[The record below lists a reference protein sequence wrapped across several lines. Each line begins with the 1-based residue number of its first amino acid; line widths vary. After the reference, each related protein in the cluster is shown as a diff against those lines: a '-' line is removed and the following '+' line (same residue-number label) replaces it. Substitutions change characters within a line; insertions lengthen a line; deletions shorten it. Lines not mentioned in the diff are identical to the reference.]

1 MLEKIKGIKLKGAN
15 FVNQTELNLF
25 KSSNDKVAKLALVY
39 GRNGSGKSTIS
50 NAFKKVKGEDILNIE
65 TASLYDDSHEISIG
79 ESGDKAI
86 FVFNEDFVNDKVKI
100 QEEGLGSI
108 IMLGEKADLTVK
120 IEQAIEKL
128 SEAKDIQDKIKLR
141 VDEYKDVTNLKS
153 PDYYKDKMCLA
164 LKNDN
169 GWAGRERRIKDL
181 RRNANVTKDKYLE
194 FINITP
200 SKSKSELLISFEE
213 QMQGLEKAKQGSGK
227 IIEEIIKISDVYK
240 NFNYSAVSKLLEES
254 IEQPNL
260 SEREK
265 YLLNLVEIGEKDFL
279 QKQLD
284 YFSNNEAQYCPFC
297 LQDISDDYKVDL
309 VDKIQSI
316 LSDFVN
322 GHCKKLSGFLLEE
335 INFDFTPF
343 IELSSC
349 IESSELLNKINNS
362 IQENNSVIQK
372 KINSPYTSIYEDIID
387 ITYLLIDLEKSL
399 KNLDKERD
407 EYNKNIVNT
416 KPIID
421 RLVSI
426 NNEIA
431 YYDIIDDYN
440 RYLVQHSEYEGLS
453 IEEQKANK
461 LVHENLILC
470 KKLEAERK
478 NIDIAVDLINK
489 GLKYIF
495 FSKGRLEIIVE
506 GDKYKLLSNGQP
518 VLPSN
523 ISVGERN
530 IIGLCYFF
538 ASMLQGKD
546 DKNAFKDECLII
558 VDDPIS
564 SYDFENKIGILSFLK
579 LKLSQFLNGNLNSKA
594 IILTHDLLSFFD
606 IEKILEEL
614 QKEFNDTYGKNKTV
628 FNLFEL
634 KKCNLMEF
642 QYKKRHEYTEMMKM
656 IYNYSMKGC
665 SDNSILIGNIMRQV
679 LEAFSTFEYKKGI
692 AEVSTDSNI
701 INKLDVEYQDYF
713 RNLMYRLILNG
724 GSHKEEEIRSGI
736 LDFFTV
742 ISDDEKVRTAKDILC
757 FMYLL
762 NDMHVIAHLGNIRE
776 ELNKWCDEIKNEYF
790 LQNSGTGTGIG
801 KIFQKHT

>member
-1 MLEKIKGIKLKGAN
+1 MLEQIKGIKLKGAN

-25 KSSNDKVAKLALVY
+25 NSPNDKVAKVALVY

-65 TASLYDDSHEISIG
+65 TASLYDNDSHEISIG
-79 ESGDKAI
+79 ESGDKVI

-120 IEQAIEKL
+120 IEQATEQL
-128 SEAKDIQDKIKLR
+128 SEAKDIQDKIKQI

-153 PDYYKDKMCLA
+153 PDYYKEKMCLA
-164 LKNDN
+164 LKNDD
-169 GWAGRERRIKDL
+169 GWAGRERRIKGS
-181 RRNANVTKDKYLE
+181 RRNANVSRDKYLE
-194 FINITP
+194 FVNITA
-200 SKSKSELLISFEE
+200 SKSRSELLIDFEE
-213 QMQGLEKAKQGSGK
+213 QMQELEKAKQGSGK
-227 IIEEIIKISDVYK
+227 IIEEIIKIPDAYI
-240 NFNYSAVSKLLEES
+240 NFNYSAISKLLEET
-254 IEQPNL
+254 IEKPLL

-265 YLLNLVEIGEKDFL
+265 YLLKLVETGEKDFL

-284 YFSNNEAQYCPFC
+284 YFGNDEVQYCPFC
-297 LQDISDDYKVDL
+297 LQDISNDYKVDL
-309 VDKIQSI
+309 VAKIQSI
-316 LSDFVN
+316 LSDFVKE
-322 GHCKKLSGFLLEE
+322 HCRKLSGFLLEE
-335 INFDFTPF
+335 INFDFTSF
-343 IELSSC
+343 IQLSSYT
-349 IESSELLNKINNS
+349 ESCELLNKINKT
-362 IQENNSVIQK
+362 IQENNRVINQ
-372 KINSPYTSIYEDIID
+372 KINSPYTCTYEKITD
-387 ITYLLIDLEKSL
+387 ITSLLIELEKSL
-399 KNLDKERD
+399 KNLEEERD

-416 KPIID
+416 EPIID

-431 YYDIIDDYN
+431 YCDIMDDYN
-440 RYLVQHSEYEGLS
+440 RYFAQYSEYKKLS
-453 IEEQKANK
+453 SEEQNANK
-461 LVHENLILC
+461 LVDEKLSLC

-506 GDKYKLLSNGQP
+506 NDKYKLLSNGKP

-538 ASMLQGKD
+538 ASMLQWKD
-546 DKNAFKDECLII
+546 DKNAFKDECLMI
-558 VDDPIS
+558 VDDPVS

-579 LKLSQFLNGNLNSKA
+579 LKFSQFLNGNLNSKA
-594 IILTHDLLSFFD
+594 IILTHDLLTFFD

-614 QKEFNDTYGKNKTV
+614 QKEFNDTYGKNRTV

-656 IYNYSMKGC
+656 IYDYSIEGC

-679 LEAFSTFEYKKGI
+679 LESFSTFEYKKGI

-701 INKLDVEYQDYF
+701 IKKLDIKYQDYF

-724 GSHKEEEIRSGI
+724 GSHKEEEIRSGR
-736 LDFFTV
+736 LDFFSV

-762 NDMHVIAHLGNIRE
+762 NDMHVIAHLGDIRE
-776 ELNKWCDEIKNEYF
+776 ELDKWCDEIKNR
-790 LQNSGTGTGIG
+790 
-801 KIFQKHT
+801 

>member
-1 MLEKIKGIKLKGAN
+1 MLEQIKGIKLKGAN

-65 TASLYDDSHEISIG
+65 TASLYADSHEISIG

-120 IEQAIEKL
+120 IEQATEKL
-128 SEAKDIQDKIKLR
+128 SEAKDIQDKIKQR

-153 PDYYKDKMCLA
+153 PYYYKDKMCLA

-169 GWAGRERRIKDL
+169 GWAGRERRIKDS
-181 RRNANVTKDKYLE
+181 RRNANVAKDKYLE

-200 SKSKSELLISFEE
+200 SKSKSELLMSFEE
-213 QMQGLEKAKQGSGK
+213 QMQDLEKAKQGSGK
-227 IIEEIIKISDVYK
+227 IIEEIIEISDVYK

-265 YLLNLVEIGEKDFL
+265 YLLNLIEIGEKDFL

-316 LSDFVN
+316 LSDFVKE
-322 GHCKKLSGFLLEE
+322 HCKKLSGFLLEE

-362 IQENNSVIQK
+362 IQENNGVIQK

-387 ITYLLIDLEKSL
+387 ITSLLIDLEKSL
-399 KNLDKERD
+399 KNLEKERD

-440 RYLVQHSEYEGLS
+440 RYLVQQSECEELS

-558 VDDPIS
+558 VDDPVS

-614 QKEFNDTYGKNKTV
+614 QKEFIDTYGKNKTV

-656 IYNYSMKGC
+656 IYNYSIKGC

-701 INKLDVEYQDYF
+701 IKKLDFEYQDYF

-724 GSHKEEEIRSGI
+724 GSHKEEEIRSGR
-736 LDFFTV
+736 LDFFAV
-742 ISDDEKVRTAKDILC
+742 ISDDEKVRTAKYILC

-790 LQNSGTGTGIG
+790 L
-801 KIFQKHT
+801 

>member
-1 MLEKIKGIKLKGAN
+1 MLEQIKGIKLKGAN
-15 FVNQTELNLF
+15 FVNQTELKLF
-25 KSSNDKVAKLALVY
+25 NSTNDKVAKVALVY

-65 TASLYDDSHEISIG
+65 TASLYDNDSHEISIG

-120 IEQAIEKL
+120 IEQATEQL
-128 SEAKDIQDKIKLR
+128 SEAKDIQVEIKQKIE
-141 VDEYKDVTNLKS
+141 EYRDVTNLKS
-153 PDYYKDKMCLA
+153 PYYYKEKMCMT
-164 LKNDN
+164 LKNDD
-169 GWAGRERRIKDL
+169 GWAGRERRIKES
-181 RRNANVTKDKYLE
+181 RRNANVPKDKYLE
-194 FINITP
+194 FVNITA
-200 SKSKSELLISFEE
+200 SKSRLELLIDFEE
-213 QMQGLEKAKQGSGK
+213 QMRELEKAKQGSGK
-227 IIEEIIKISDVYK
+227 IIEEIIKIPDEYI
-240 NFNYSAVSKLLEES
+240 NFNYSAISKLLEETM
-254 IEQPNL
+254 EKPLL

-265 YLLNLVEIGEKDFL
+265 YLLKLVETGEKDFL

-284 YFSNNEAQYCPFC
+284 YFDNDEVQYCPFC

-309 VDKIQSI
+309 VAKIQSI
-316 LSDFVN
+316 LSDFVKE
-322 GHCKKLSGFLLEE
+322 HCRKLSEFLLEE
-335 INFDFTPF
+335 INFDFTSF
-343 IELSSC
+343 IQLSSHP
-349 IESSELLNKINNS
+349 ESCELLNKLNKT
-362 IQENNSVIQK
+362 IQENNRVINQ
-372 KINSPYTSIYEDIID
+372 KINSPYTSTYEKITD
-387 ITYLLIDLEKSL
+387 ITSLLIELEKSL
-399 KNLDKERD
+399 KNLEEERD
-407 EYNKNIVNT
+407 EYNKNVVNT

-431 YYDIIDDYN
+431 YYDIGDDYK
-440 RYLVQHSEYEGLS
+440 RYLAQYSEYEKLS
-453 IEEQKANK
+453 TEEQNANK
-461 LVHENLILC
+461 LVDEKLSLC

-495 FSKGRLEIIVE
+495 FSKERLEIIVE
-506 GDKYKLLSNGQP
+506 NDKYKLLSNGKP

-546 DKNAFKDECLII
+546 DKNAFKDEYLII
-558 VDDPIS
+558 VDDPVS

-594 IILTHDLLSFFD
+594 IILTHDLLTFFD

-614 QKEFNDTYGKNKTV
+614 QKEFNDSYGKNKTV

-634 KKCNLMEF
+634 KKCNLIEF

-656 IYNYSMKGC
+656 IYDYSMEGC

-692 AEVSTDSNI
+692 SEVSTDKSI
-701 INKLDVEYQDYF
+701 INKLDDEYQSYF
-713 RNLMYRLILNG
+713 SNLMYRLILNG
-724 GSHKEEEIRSGI
+724 GSHKEEETRSGR

-742 ISDDEKVRTAKDILC
+742 ISDEEKVRTAKDILC
-757 FMYLL
+757 FIYLL
-762 NDMHVIAHLGNIRE
+762 NNLHVIAHLGDVSE
-776 ELNKWCDEIKNEYF
+776 ELNKWCSEIKN
-790 LQNSGTGTGIG
+790 N
-801 KIFQKHT
+801 

>member
-1 MLEKIKGIKLKGAN
+1 MLEQIKGIKLKGAN

-25 KSSNDKVAKLALVY
+25 NSSNDKVAKVALVY

-50 NAFKKVKGEDILNIE
+50 NAFKKVKGEDVLNIE
-65 TASLYDDSHEISIG
+65 TASLYDDSHEISIV

-120 IEQAIEKL
+120 IEQATEKL
-128 SEAKDIQDKIKLR
+128 SEAKDIQDKIKQI
-141 VDEYKDVTNLKS
+141 VDEYKDDTNLKS
-153 PDYYKDKMCLA
+153 PDYYKEKMCLA

-169 GWAGRERRIKDL
+169 GWAGRERRIKES

-200 SKSKSELLISFEE
+200 SKSKSELLINFEE
-213 QMQGLEKAKQGSGK
+213 QMRDLEKAKQGSGK

-240 NFNYSAVSKLLEES
+240 NFNYSAISKLLEES

-265 YLLNLVEIGEKDFL
+265 YLLNLVEIGEKDVL

-309 VDKIQSI
+309 VAKIQSI
-316 LSDFVN
+316 LSDFVKE
-322 GHCKKLSGFLLEE
+322 HCKKLSGFLLEE
-335 INFDFTPF
+335 INFNFTPF

-372 KINSPYTSIYEDIID
+372 KINSPYTCIYEDIID
-387 ITYLLIDLEKSL
+387 ITSLLIDLEKSL

-431 YYDIIDDYN
+431 YYDIVDDYN
-440 RYLVQHSEYEGLS
+440 RYLVQYSEYEKLS
-453 IEEQKANK
+453 IEEQNANK
-461 LVHENLILC
+461 LVDENLILC

-506 GDKYKLLSNGQP
+506 NDKYKLLSNGQP

-546 DKNAFKDECLII
+546 DKNAFNDEYLII
-558 VDDPIS
+558 IDDPVS

-594 IILTHDLLSFFD
+594 IVLTHDLLTFYD
-606 IEKILEEL
+606 IEKIIEEL

-634 KKCNLMEF
+634 KKCDLADF

-656 IYNYSMKGC
+656 IYDYSMGRC

-692 AEVSTDSNI
+692 VEVSTDRNI
-701 INKLDVEYQDYF
+701 INKLYIGYQNYF
-713 RNLMYRLILNG
+713 RNLMYRLILHG
-724 GSHKEEEIRSGI
+724 GSHKEEEIRSGR

-762 NDMHVIAHLGNIRE
+762 NDMHVIAHLGDIRE
-776 ELNKWCDEIKNEYF
+776 ELDKWCDEIKNE
-790 LQNSGTGTGIG
+790 
-801 KIFQKHT
+801 

>member
-1 MLEKIKGIKLKGAN
+1 MLEQIKGIKLKGAN
-15 FVNQTELNLF
+15 FVNQTELKLF
-25 KSSNDKVAKLALVY
+25 NSPNDKVAKVALVY

-65 TASLYDDSHEISIG
+65 TASLYDNDSHEISIG

-120 IEQAIEKL
+120 IEQATEQL
-128 SEAKDIQDKIKLR
+128 SEAKDIQVEIKQKIE
-141 VDEYKDVTNLKS
+141 EYRDVTNLKS
-153 PDYYKDKMCLA
+153 PYYYKEKMCMT
-164 LKNDN
+164 LKNDY
-169 GWAGRERRIKDL
+169 GWAGRERRIKES
-181 RRNANVTKDKYLE
+181 RRNANVPKDKYLE
-194 FINITP
+194 FVNITA
-200 SKSKSELLISFEE
+200 SKSRSELLIDFEE
-213 QMQGLEKAKQGSGK
+213 QMRELEKAKQGSGK
-227 IIEEIIKISDVYK
+227 IIEEIIKIPDAYI
-240 NFNYSAVSKLLEES
+240 NFNYSAISKLLEETM
-254 IEQPNL
+254 EKPLL

-265 YLLNLVEIGEKDFL
+265 YLLKLVETGEKDFL

-284 YFSNNEAQYCPFC
+284 YFGNDEVQYCPFC

-309 VDKIQSI
+309 VAKIQSI
-316 LSDFVN
+316 LSDFVRE
-322 GHCKKLSGFLLEE
+322 HCRKLSGFLLEE

-343 IELSSC
+343 IQLSYYTESC
-349 IESSELLNKINNS
+349 ELLNKLNKT
-362 IQENNSVIQK
+362 IQENNRVINQ
-372 KINSPYTSIYEDIID
+372 KINSPYTCTYEKITD
-387 ITYLLIDLEKSL
+387 ITSLLIELEKSL
-399 KNLDKERD
+399 KNLEEERD

-431 YYDIIDDYN
+431 YYDIVDDYK
-440 RYLVQHSEYEGLS
+440 RYLAQYSEYEKLS
-453 IEEQKANK
+453 SEEQNANK
-461 LVHENLILC
+461 LVDEKLSLC

-495 FSKGRLEIIVE
+495 FSKERLEIIVE
-506 GDKYKLLSNGQP
+506 NDKYKLLSNGKP

-558 VDDPIS
+558 VDDPVS
-564 SYDFENKIGILSFLK
+564 SYDFENKIGVLSFLK

-594 IILTHDLLSFFD
+594 IILTHDLLTFFD

-614 QKEFNDTYGKNKTV
+614 QEEFNDSYGKNKTV

-656 IYNYSMKGC
+656 IYDYSMEGY
-665 SDNSILIGNIMRQV
+665 SDNSILIGNIWQV
-679 LEAFSTFEYKKGI
+679 L
-692 AEVSTDSNI
+692 
-701 INKLDVEYQDYF
+701 
-713 RNLMYRLILNG
+713 
-724 GSHKEEEIRSGI
+724 H
-736 LDFFTV
+736 
-742 ISDDEKVRTAKDILC
+742 
-757 FMYLL
+757 
-762 NDMHVIAHLGNIRE
+762 
-776 ELNKWCDEIKNEYF
+776 
-790 LQNSGTGTGIG
+790 
-801 KIFQKHT
+801 

>member
-1 MLEKIKGIKLKGAN
+1 MLEQIKGIKLKGAN

-65 TASLYDDSHEISIG
+65 TASLYADSHEISIG

-120 IEQAIEKL
+120 IEQATEKL
-128 SEAKDIQDKIKLR
+128 SEAKDIQDKIKQR

-153 PDYYKDKMCLA
+153 PYYYKDKMCLA

-169 GWAGRERRIKDL
+169 GWAGRERRIKDS
-181 RRNANVTKDKYLE
+181 RRNANVAKDKYLE

-200 SKSKSELLISFEE
+200 SKSKSELLMSFEE
-213 QMQGLEKAKQGSGK
+213 QMQDLEKAKQGSGK
-227 IIEEIIKISDVYK
+227 IIEEIIEISDVYK

-265 YLLNLVEIGEKDFL
+265 YLLNLIEIGEKDFL

-316 LSDFVN
+316 LSDFVKE
-322 GHCKKLSGFLLEE
+322 HCKKLSGFLLEE

-362 IQENNSVIQK
+362 IQENNGVIQK

-440 RYLVQHSEYEGLS
+440 RYLVQQSECEELS

-558 VDDPIS
+558 VDDPVS

-614 QKEFNDTYGKNKTV
+614 QKEFIDTYGKNKTV

-656 IYNYSMKGC
+656 IYNYSIKGC

-701 INKLDVEYQDYF
+701 IKKLDFEYQDYF

-724 GSHKEEEIRSGI
+724 GSHKEEEIRSGR
-736 LDFFTV
+736 LDFFAV

-790 LQNSGTGTGIG
+790 L
-801 KIFQKHT
+801 

>member
-1 MLEKIKGIKLKGAN
+1 MLEQIKGIKLKGAN
-15 FVNQTELNLF
+15 FVNQTELKLF
-25 KSSNDKVAKLALVY
+25 NSTNDKVAKVALVY

-65 TASLYDDSHEISIG
+65 TASLYDNDSHEISIG

-120 IEQAIEKL
+120 IEQATEQL
-128 SEAKDIQDKIKLR
+128 SEAKDIQVEIKQKIE
-141 VDEYKDVTNLKS
+141 EYRDVTNLKS
-153 PDYYKDKMCLA
+153 PYYYKEKMCMT
-164 LKNDN
+164 LKNDD
-169 GWAGRERRIKDL
+169 GWAGRERRIKES
-181 RRNANVTKDKYLE
+181 RRNANVPKDKYLE
-194 FINITP
+194 FVNITA
-200 SKSKSELLISFEE
+200 SKSRLELLIDFEE
-213 QMQGLEKAKQGSGK
+213 QMRELEKAKQGSGK
-227 IIEEIIKISDVYK
+227 IIEEIIKISDEYI
-240 NFNYSAVSKLLEES
+240 NFNYSAISKLLEETM
-254 IEQPNL
+254 EKPLL

-265 YLLNLVEIGEKDFL
+265 YLLKLVETGEKDFL

-284 YFSNNEAQYCPFC
+284 YFDNDEVQYCPFC

-309 VDKIQSI
+309 VAKIQSI
-316 LSDFVN
+316 LSDFVKE
-322 GHCKKLSGFLLEE
+322 HCRKLSEFLLEE
-335 INFDFTPF
+335 INFDFTSF
-343 IELSSC
+343 IQLSSHP
-349 IESSELLNKINNS
+349 ESCELLNKLNKT
-362 IQENNSVIQK
+362 IQENNRVINQ
-372 KINSPYTSIYEDIID
+372 KINSPYTSTYEKITD
-387 ITYLLIDLEKSL
+387 ITSLLIELEKSL
-399 KNLDKERD
+399 KNLEEERD
-407 EYNKNIVNT
+407 EYNKNVVNT

-431 YYDIIDDYN
+431 YYDIGDDYK
-440 RYLVQHSEYEGLS
+440 RYLAQYSEYEKLS
-453 IEEQKANK
+453 TEEQNANK
-461 LVHENLILC
+461 LVDEKLSLC

-495 FSKGRLEIIVE
+495 FSKERLEIIVE
-506 GDKYKLLSNGQP
+506 NDKYKLLSNGKP

-546 DKNAFKDECLII
+546 DKNAFKDEYLII
-558 VDDPIS
+558 VDDPVS

-594 IILTHDLLSFFD
+594 IILTHDLLTFFD

-614 QKEFNDTYGKNKTV
+614 QKEFNDSYGKNKTV

-634 KKCNLMEF
+634 KKCNLIEF

-656 IYNYSMKGC
+656 IYDYSMEGC

-692 AEVSTDSNI
+692 SEVSTDKSI
-701 INKLDVEYQDYF
+701 INKLDDEYQSYF
-713 RNLMYRLILNG
+713 SNLMYRLILNG
-724 GSHKEEEIRSGI
+724 GSHKEEETRSGR

-742 ISDDEKVRTAKDILC
+742 ISDEEKVRTAKDILC
-757 FMYLL
+757 FIYLL
-762 NDMHVIAHLGNIRE
+762 NNLHVIAHLGDVSE
-776 ELNKWCDEIKNEYF
+776 ELNKWCSEIKN
-790 LQNSGTGTGIG
+790 N
-801 KIFQKHT
+801 

>member
-1 MLEKIKGIKLKGAN
+1 MLEQIKGIKLKGAN

-25 KSSNDKVAKLALVY
+25 NSPNDKIAKVALVY

-50 NAFKKVKGEDILNIE
+50 NAFKKVKGENISNIE
-65 TASLYDDSHEISIG
+65 IASLYDNGLHEILISKP
-79 ESGDKAI
+79 EDKMI

-120 IEQAIEKL
+120 IEQATEQL
-128 SEAKDIQDKIKLR
+128 SEAKDNYTKIEQK
-141 VDEYKDVTNLKS
+141 VGEYKDAENLKS
-153 PDYYKDKMCLA
+153 PYHYKEKMCATLR
-164 LKNDN
+164 KDD
-169 GWAGRERRIKDL
+169 GWADRERRIKDL
-181 RRNANVTKDKYLE
+181 RRNANVSTDKYLE
-194 FINITP
+194 FVNIIA
-200 SKSKSELLISFEE
+200 SKSRSELLVDFEE
-213 QMQGLEKAKQGSGK
+213 QMRELEKAKQGSGK
-227 IIEEIIKISDVYK
+227 IIGEIIKISDVYI
-240 NFNYSAVSKLLEES
+240 NFNYSGVSKLLEET
-254 IEQPNL
+254 IEKPLL

-265 YLLNLVEIGEKDFL
+265 YLLKLVETGEKDFL

-284 YFSNNEAQYCPFC
+284 YFGNNEAQYCPFC

-309 VDKIQSI
+309 VAKIQSI
-316 LSDFVN
+316 LSDFVEE
-322 GHCKKLSGFLLEE
+322 HCRKLSGFLLEE

-343 IELSSC
+343 IKLSSC
-349 IESSELLNKINNS
+349 IGSSELLNKINKI
-362 IQENNSVIQK
+362 IQENNRVIQQ
-372 KINSPYTSIYEDIID
+372 KINSPYTCTYEKITD
-387 ITYLLIDLEKSL
+387 ITSLLVELERSL
-399 KNLDKERD
+399 KHLDEERG

-431 YYDIIDDYN
+431 YYDIVDDYN
-440 RYLVQHSEYEGLS
+440 KYRTQSNEYEKLLN
-453 IEEQKANK
+453 EAQNANK
-461 LVHENLILC
+461 LVDEKLALC

-478 NIDIAVDLINK
+478 NIGIAVDLINK

-506 GDKYKLLSNGQP
+506 NDKYMLLSNGKA

-538 ASMLQGKD
+538 ASMLKGKD
-546 DKNAFKDECLII
+546 GKTAFKDECLII
-558 VDDPIS
+558 VDDPVS

-579 LKLSQFLNGNLNSKA
+579 LKLSQFLDGNLNSKA
-594 IILTHDLLSFFD
+594 IILTHDLLTFFD
-606 IEKILEEL
+606 MVKILEEL
-614 QKEFNDTYGKNKTV
+614 QKEFNDSYGKNKTV

-656 IYNYSMKGC
+656 IYDYSMEGC
-665 SDNSILIGNIMRQV
+665 PDNSILIGNIMRQV

-692 AEVSTDSNI
+692 SEVSTDKNI
-701 INKLDVEYQDYF
+701 INKLDDEYQSYF
-713 RNLMYRLILNG
+713 SNLMYRLVLNG
-724 GSHKEEEIRSGI
+724 GSHKEEETRSGR

-742 ISDDEKVRTAKDILC
+742 ISDEEKVRTAKDILC

-762 NDMHVIAHLGNIRE
+762 NDLHVIAHLGDIRE
-776 ELNKWCDEIKNEYF
+776 ELDKWCYEIKN
-790 LQNSGTGTGIG
+790 
-801 KIFQKHT
+801 K

>member
-1 MLEKIKGIKLKGAN
+1 MLEQIKGIKLKGAN
-15 FVNQTELNLF
+15 FFNHTELNLF
-25 KSSNDKVAKLALVY
+25 NSPKDKIAKVTLVY

-65 TASLYDDSHEISIG
+65 TASLYDNDSHEISIND
-79 ESGDKAI
+79 SGDKVI

-120 IEQAIEKL
+120 IEQATEQL
-128 SEAKDIQDKIKLR
+128 SEAKDNQVEIKQKIE
-141 VDEYKDVTNLKS
+141 EYKDVTNLKS
-153 PDYYKDKMCLA
+153 PYYYKEKMCMT
-164 LKNDN
+164 LKNDD
-169 GWAGRERRIKDL
+169 GWAGRERRIKEL
-181 RRNANVTKDKYLE
+181 RRNANVPKDKYLE
-194 FINITP
+194 FVNITA
-200 SKSKSELLISFEE
+200 SKSRSELLIDFEE
-213 QMQGLEKAKQGSGK
+213 QMRELEKAKQGSGK
-227 IIEEIIKISDVYK
+227 IIEEILKIPDAYI
-240 NFNYSAVSKLLEES
+240 NFNYSAISKLLEETM
-254 IEQPNL
+254 EKPLL

-265 YLLNLVEIGEKDFL
+265 YLLKLVETGEKDFL

-284 YFSNNEAQYCPFC
+284 YFGNDEVQYCPFC

-309 VDKIQSI
+309 VAKIQSI
-316 LSDFVN
+316 LSDFVKE
-322 GHCKKLSGFLLEE
+322 HCRKLSGFLLEE

-343 IELSSC
+343 IQLSYYTESC
-349 IESSELLNKINNS
+349 ELLNKLNKT
-362 IQENNSVIQK
+362 IQENNRVINQ
-372 KINSPYTSIYEDIID
+372 KINSPYTCTYEKITD
-387 ITYLLIDLEKSL
+387 ITSLLIELEKSL
-399 KNLDKERD
+399 KNLEEERD

-431 YYDIIDDYN
+431 YYDIVDDYN
-440 RYLVQHSEYEGLS
+440 RYLAQYSEYEKLS
-453 IEEQKANK
+453 IEEQDANK
-461 LVHENLILC
+461 LVDEKLSLC

-506 GDKYKLLSNGQP
+506 NDKYKLLSNGKP

-558 VDDPIS
+558 IDDPVS

-579 LKLSQFLNGNLNSKA
+579 VKLSQFLNGNLNSKA
-594 IILTHDLLSFFD
+594 IILTHDLLTFFD

-614 QKEFNDTYGKNKTV
+614 QNEFNDTYGKNRTV

-656 IYNYSMKGC
+656 IYDYSIEGR

-692 AEVSTDSNI
+692 VEVSTDRNI
-701 INKLDVEYQDYF
+701 INKLDIGYQNYF
-713 RNLMYRLILNG
+713 RNLMYRLILHG
-724 GSHKEEEIRSGI
+724 GSHKEEEIRSGR

-762 NDMHVIAHLGNIRE
+762 NDMHVIAHLGDIRE
-776 ELNKWCDEIKNEYF
+776 ELNKWCSEIKN
-790 LQNSGTGTGIG
+790 N
-801 KIFQKHT
+801 

>member
-1 MLEKIKGIKLKGAN
+1 MLEQIKGIKLKGAN
-15 FVNQTELNLF
+15 FVNQTELKLF
-25 KSSNDKVAKLALVY
+25 NSPNDKVAKVALVY

-65 TASLYDDSHEISIG
+65 TASLYDNDSHEISIND
-79 ESGDKAI
+79 SGDKVI

-120 IEQAIEKL
+120 IEQATEQL
-128 SEAKDIQDKIKLR
+128 SEAKDIQVEIKQKIE
-141 VDEYKDVTNLKS
+141 EYKDVTNLKS
-153 PDYYKDKMCLA
+153 PYYYKEKMCMT
-164 LKNDN
+164 LKNDD
-169 GWAGRERRIKDL
+169 GWAGRERRIKEF
-181 RRNANVTKDKYLE
+181 RRNANVPMDKYLE
-194 FINITP
+194 FVNITA
-200 SKSKSELLISFEE
+200 SKSRSELLIDFEE
-213 QMQGLEKAKQGSGK
+213 QMRELEKAKQGSGK
-227 IIEEIIKISDVYK
+227 IIEEIIKIPDAYI
-240 NFNYSAVSKLLEES
+240 NFNYSAISKLLEETM
-254 IEQPNL
+254 EKPLL

-265 YLLNLVEIGEKDFL
+265 YLLKLVEAGEKDFL

-284 YFSNNEAQYCPFC
+284 YFCNDEVQYCPFC

-309 VDKIQSI
+309 VAKIQSI
-316 LSDFVN
+316 LSDFVKE
-322 GHCKKLSGFLLEE
+322 HCRKLSGFLLEE
-335 INFDFTPF
+335 INFDFTSF
-343 IELSSC
+343 IQLSSHP
-349 IESSELLNKINNS
+349 ESCELLNKINKT
-362 IQENNSVIQK
+362 IQENNRVINQ
-372 KINSPYTSIYEDIID
+372 KINSPYTCIYEKIAD
-387 ITYLLIDLEKSL
+387 ITSLLIELEKSL
-399 KNLDKERD
+399 NNLEEERD

-431 YYDIIDDYN
+431 YYDIVDDYN
-440 RYLVQHSEYEGLS
+440 RYLVQYSEYKKLS
-453 IEEQKANK
+453 SEEQNANK
-461 LVHENLILC
+461 LVNEKLSLC

-478 NIDIAVDLINK
+478 NIDIAVDLINR

-506 GDKYKLLSNGQP
+506 NDKYKLFSNGEP

-538 ASMLQGKD
+538 ASILQGKD
-546 DKNAFKDECLII
+546 NKNVFKDECLII
-558 VDDPIS
+558 VDDPVS

-579 LKLSQFLNGNLNSKA
+579 LKLSQFLNGNFNSKA
-594 IILTHDLLSFFD
+594 IILTHDLLTFFD

-614 QKEFNDTYGKNKTV
+614 QKEFNDSYGKNKTV

-656 IYNYSMKGC
+656 IYDYSMEGY

-692 AEVSTDSNI
+692 SEVSTDKSI
-701 INKLDVEYQDYF
+701 IDKLDDEYQSYF
-713 RNLMYRLILNG
+713 SNLMYRLILNG
-724 GSHKEEEIRSGI
+724 GSHKEEETRSGR

-742 ISDDEKVRTAKDILC
+742 ISDEEKVRTAKDILC

-762 NDMHVIAHLGNIRE
+762 NKLHVIAHLGDVSE
-776 ELNKWCDEIKNEYF
+776 ELDKWCSEIKN
-790 LQNSGTGTGIG
+790 
-801 KIFQKHT
+801 K

>member
-1 MLEKIKGIKLKGAN
+1 MLEKIKGIKIKGAN

-25 KSSNDKVAKLALVY
+25 NKSNDKIAKAALIY

-65 TASLYDDSHEISIG
+65 TASLYDNDSHEILMG
-79 ESGDKAI
+79 ESEYKMI

-108 IMLGEKADLTVK
+108 IMLGEKADLTGK
-120 IEQAIEKL
+120 IEQAEKEL
-128 SEAKDIQDKIKLR
+128 SEAKNIQGKVKLKLE
-141 VDEYKDVTNLKS
+141 EYKDIKNIKS
-153 PDYYKDKMCLA
+153 PYYYEEKMCMT
-164 LKNDN
+164 LKKDD
-169 GWAGRERRIKDL
+169 GWAGRERKIKGL
-181 RRNANVTKDKYLE
+181 RRNGNVSKNKYLE
-194 FINITP
+194 FVNITAF
-200 SKSKSELLISFEE
+200 KSRSELLIDFEE
-213 QMQGLEKAKQGSGK
+213 QMKELEKAKQGSGK
-227 IIEEIIKISDVYK
+227 IIEEIIKIPDVYK
-240 NFNYSAVSKLLEES
+240 SFNSGAISKLLEEI
-254 IEQPNL
+254 IEKPIL
-260 SEREK
+260 SKRER
-265 YLLNLVEIGEKDFL
+265 YLLKLVETGQKDLL

-284 YFSNNEAQYCPFC
+284 YFGNDKVQFCSFC

-309 VDKIQSI
+309 VSKIQSI
-316 LSDFVN
+316 LSDFVKEY
-322 GHCKKLSGFLLEE
+322 CRKLSGFLLEE
-335 INFDFTPF
+335 INFDFTSF
-343 IELSSC
+343 IQLSYYTESC
-349 IESSELLNKINNS
+349 ELLNKLNKT
-362 IQENNSVIQK
+362 IQENNRVINQ
-372 KINSPYTSIYEDIID
+372 KINSPYTCTYEKITD
-387 ITYLLIDLEKSL
+387 ITSLLIELEKSL
-399 KNLDKERD
+399 KNLEKERD

-416 KPIID
+416 EPIVD

-431 YYDIIDDYN
+431 YYDIVDDYN
-440 RYLVQHSEYEGLS
+440 RYRVQYSEYNKLL
-453 IEEQKANK
+453 IEEQNANK
-461 LVHENLILC
+461 LVDEKLLLC
-470 KKLEAERK
+470 EKLEVERK

-495 FSKGRLEIIVE
+495 FSKERLEIIVE
-506 GDKYKLLSNGQP
+506 NGKYKLLSNGKP

-538 ASMLQGKD
+538 VSMLQGKD
-546 DKNAFKDECLII
+546 DKNAFKDEYLII
-558 VDDPIS
+558 VDDPVS

-579 LKLSQFLNGNLNSKA
+579 LKLSQFLNGNLNSKV
-594 IILTHDLLSFFD
+594 IILTHDLMSFFD

-614 QKEFNDTYGKNKTV
+614 QKEFNDSYGKNKTV

-634 KKCNLMEF
+634 KQCNLMDF

-656 IYNYSMKGC
+656 IYDYSMEGC

-692 AEVSTDSNI
+692 AEVSTDCSI
-701 INKLDVEYQDYF
+701 INKLDIKYQDYF

-724 GSHKEEEIRSGI
+724 GSHKEEEIRSGR

-762 NDMHVIAHLGNIRE
+762 NDMHVIAHLGDIRE
-776 ELNKWCDEIKNEYF
+776 ELNKWCDEIKDE
-790 LQNSGTGTGIG
+790 
-801 KIFQKHT
+801 

>member
-1 MLEKIKGIKLKGAN
+1 MLEQIKGIKLKGAN
-15 FVNQTELNLF
+15 FVNQTELKLF
-25 KSSNDKVAKLALVY
+25 NSSNDKVAKVALVY

-50 NAFKKVKGEDILNIE
+50 NAFKKVKGEDFLNIE
-65 TASLYDDSHEISIG
+65 TASLYDNDSHEISIG
-79 ESGDKAI
+79 EAGDKVI

-120 IEQAIEKL
+120 IEQATEQL
-128 SEAKDIQDKIKLR
+128 SEAKDNQVEIKQKIE
-141 VDEYKDVTNLKS
+141 EYKDVTNFKS
-153 PDYYKDKMCLA
+153 PYYYKEKMCMT
-164 LKNDN
+164 LKNDD
-169 GWAGRERRIKDL
+169 GWAGRERRIKEL

-194 FINITP
+194 FVNITA
-200 SKSKSELLISFEE
+200 SKSRSELLIDFEE
-213 QMQGLEKAKQGSGK
+213 QMRELEKAKQGSGK
-227 IIEEIIKISDVYK
+227 IIEEIIKIPDAYI
-240 NFNYSAVSKLLEES
+240 NFNYSTISKLLKETMEK
-254 IEQPNL
+254 PHL

-265 YLLNLVEIGEKDFL
+265 CLLKLVETGEKDFL

-284 YFSNNEAQYCPFC
+284 YFGNDEFQYCPFC

-309 VDKIQSI
+309 VAKIQSI
-316 LSDFVN
+316 LSDFVKE
-322 GHCKKLSGFLLEE
+322 HCRKLSEFLLEE

-343 IELSSC
+343 IKLNSC
-349 IESSELLNKINNS
+349 MESSELLNKINNS

-372 KINSPYTSIYEDIID
+372 KINSPYTCIYEDIID
-387 ITYLLIDLEKSL
+387 ITSLLIDLEKSL

-431 YYDIIDDYN
+431 YYDIVDDYN
-440 RYLVQHSEYEGLS
+440 RYLVQYSEYEKLS
-453 IEEQKANK
+453 IEEKNANK
-461 LVHENLILC
+461 LVDENLILC

-506 GDKYKLLSNGQP
+506 NDKYKLLSNGQP

-546 DKNAFKDECLII
+546 DKNAFNDEYLII
-558 VDDPIS
+558 IDDPVS

-579 LKLSQFLNGNLNSKA
+579 VKLSQFLNGNLNSKA
-594 IILTHDLLSFFD
+594 IILTHDLLTFFD

-614 QKEFNDTYGKNKTV
+614 QNEFNDTYGKKRKV

-656 IYNYSMKGC
+656 IYEYSLERC
-665 SDNSILIGNIMRQV
+665 SDSSMFIGNIMRQV

-692 AEVSTDSNI
+692 SEVSTDKNI
-701 INKLDVEYQDYF
+701 INKLDDEYQSYF
-713 RNLMYRLILNG
+713 SNLMYRLILNG
-724 GSHKEEEIRSGI
+724 GSHKEEETRSGR

-742 ISDDEKVRTAKDILC
+742 ISDEEKVRTAKDILC

-762 NDMHVIAHLGNIRE
+762 NNLHVIAHLGDVSE
-776 ELNKWCDEIKNEYF
+776 ELNKWCDEIKND
-790 LQNSGTGTGIG
+790 
-801 KIFQKHT
+801 

>member
-1 MLEKIKGIKLKGAN
+1 MLEQIKGIKLKGAN

-25 KSSNDKVAKLALVY
+25 NSPNDKVAKVALVH

-65 TASLYDDSHEISIG
+65 TASLYDNDSHEISIG
-79 ESGDKAI
+79 ESGDKVI

-120 IEQAIEKL
+120 IEQATEQL
-128 SEAKDIQDKIKLR
+128 SEVKDIQVEIKQKIE
-141 VDEYKDVTNLKS
+141 EYRDVTNLKS
-153 PDYYKDKMCLA
+153 PYYYKEKMCMI
-164 LKNDN
+164 LKNDD
-169 GWAGRERRIKDL
+169 GWAGRERRIKEL
-181 RRNANVTKDKYLE
+181 RRNANVSKDKYLE
-194 FINITP
+194 FVNIIA
-200 SKSKSELLISFEE
+200 SKSRSKLLIDFEE
-213 QMQGLEKAKQGSGK
+213 QLRELEKAKQGSGK
-227 IIEEIIKISDVYK
+227 IIEEIIKIPDAYI
-240 NFNYSAVSKLLEES
+240 NFNYSAISKLLEETM
-254 IEQPNL
+254 EKPLL

-265 YLLNLVEIGEKDFL
+265 YLLKLVETGEKDFL

-284 YFSNNEAQYCPFC
+284 YFDNDEVQYCPFC

-309 VDKIQSI
+309 VAKIQSI
-316 LSDFVN
+316 LSDFVKE
-322 GHCKKLSGFLLEE
+322 HCRKLSGFLLEE
-335 INFDFTPF
+335 INFDFTSF
-343 IELSSC
+343 IQLSSYT
-349 IESSELLNKINNS
+349 ESCELLNKINKT
-362 IQENNSVIQK
+362 IQENNRVINQ
-372 KINSPYTSIYEDIID
+372 KINSPYTCTYEKITD
-387 ITYLLIDLEKSL
+387 ITSLLIELEKSL
-399 KNLDKERD
+399 KNLEEERD

-416 KPIID
+416 EPIID

-431 YYDIIDDYN
+431 YYDIVDDYN
-440 RYLVQHSEYEGLS
+440 RYLAQYSEYEKLS
-453 IEEQKANK
+453 SEEQNANK
-461 LVHENLILC
+461 LVDEKLSLC

-495 FSKGRLEIIVE
+495 FSKERLEIIVE
-506 GDKYKLLSNGQP
+506 NDKYKLLSNGKP

-558 VDDPIS
+558 VDDPVS

-594 IILTHDLLSFFD
+594 IILTHDLLTFFD

-614 QKEFNDTYGKNKTV
+614 QKEFNDSYGKNKTV

-656 IYNYSMKGC
+656 IYDYSMEGC

-692 AEVSTDSNI
+692 SEVSTDKSI
-701 INKLDVEYQDYF
+701 INKLDDEYQSYF
-713 RNLMYRLILNG
+713 SNLMYRLILNG
-724 GSHKEEEIRSGI
+724 GSHKEEETRSGR

-742 ISDDEKVRTAKDILC
+742 ISDEEKVRTAKDILC

-762 NDMHVIAHLGNIRE
+762 NNLHVIAHLGDVSE
-776 ELNKWCDEIKNEYF
+776 ELNKWCSEIKN
-790 LQNSGTGTGIG
+790 
-801 KIFQKHT
+801 K

>member
-790 LQNSGTGTGIG
+790 L
-801 KIFQKHT
+801 

>member
-1 MLEKIKGIKLKGAN
+1 ML
-15 FVNQTELNLF
+15 
-25 KSSNDKVAKLALVY
+25 D
-39 GRNGSGKSTIS
+39 
-50 NAFKKVKGEDILNIE
+50 
-65 TASLYDDSHEISIG
+65 
-79 ESGDKAI
+79 
-86 FVFNEDFVNDKVKI
+86 
-100 QEEGLGSI
+100 
-108 IMLGEKADLTVK
+108 EKADLTVK
-120 IEQAIEKL
+120 IKQATKQLSKVKNIQIEIK
-128 SEAKDIQDKIKLR
+128 QKIE
-141 VDEYKDVTNLKS
+141 EYRDVTNLKS
-153 PDYYKDKMCLA
+153 PYYYKEKMCMI
-164 LKNDN
+164 LKNDD
-169 GWAGRERRIKDL
+169 GWAGRERRIKEL
-181 RRNANVTKDKYLE
+181 RRNANVSKDKYLE
-194 FINITP
+194 FVNIIA
-200 SKSKSELLISFEE
+200 SKSRSKLLIDFEE
-213 QMQGLEKAKQGSGK
+213 QLRELEKAKQGSGK
-227 IIEEIIKISDVYK
+227 IIEEIIKIPDAYI
-240 NFNYSAVSKLLEES
+240 NFNYSAISKLLEETM
-254 IEQPNL
+254 EKPLL

-265 YLLNLVEIGEKDFL
+265 YLLKLVETGEKDFL

-284 YFSNNEAQYCPFC
+284 YFDNDEVQYCPFC

-309 VDKIQSI
+309 VAKIQSI
-316 LSDFVN
+316 LSDFVKE
-322 GHCKKLSGFLLEE
+322 HCRKLSGFLLEE
-335 INFDFTPF
+335 INFDFTSF
-343 IELSSC
+343 IQLSSYT
-349 IESSELLNKINNS
+349 ESCELLNKINKT
-362 IQENNSVIQK
+362 IQENNRVINQ
-372 KINSPYTSIYEDIID
+372 KINSPYTCTYEKITD
-387 ITYLLIDLEKSL
+387 ITSLLIELEKSL
-399 KNLDKERD
+399 KNLEEERD

-416 KPIID
+416 EPIID

-431 YYDIIDDYN
+431 YYDIVDDYN
-440 RYLVQHSEYEGLS
+440 RYLAQYSEYEKLS
-453 IEEQKANK
+453 SEEQNANK
-461 LVHENLILC
+461 LVDEKLSLC

-495 FSKGRLEIIVE
+495 FSKERLEIIVE
-506 GDKYKLLSNGQP
+506 NDKYKLLSNGKP

-558 VDDPIS
+558 VDDPVS

-594 IILTHDLLSFFD
+594 IILTHDLLTFFD

-614 QKEFNDTYGKNKTV
+614 QKEFNDSYGKNKTV

-656 IYNYSMKGC
+656 IYDYSMEGC

-692 AEVSTDSNI
+692 SEVSTDKSI
-701 INKLDVEYQDYF
+701 INKLDDEYQSYF
-713 RNLMYRLILNG
+713 SNLMYRLILNG
-724 GSHKEEEIRSGI
+724 GSHKEKETRSGR

-742 ISDDEKVRTAKDILC
+742 ISDEEKVRTAKDILC

-762 NDMHVIAHLGNIRE
+762 NNLHVIAHLGDVSE
-776 ELNKWCDEIKNEYF
+776 ELNKWCSEIKN
-790 LQNSGTGTGIG
+790 
-801 KIFQKHT
+801 K

>member
-1 MLEKIKGIKLKGAN
+1 MLEQIKGIKLKGAN

-65 TASLYDDSHEISIG
+65 TASLYADSHEISIG

-120 IEQAIEKL
+120 IEQATEKL
-128 SEAKDIQDKIKLR
+128 SEAKDIQDKIKQR

-153 PDYYKDKMCLA
+153 PYYYKDKMCLA

-169 GWAGRERRIKDL
+169 GWAGRERRIKDS
-181 RRNANVTKDKYLE
+181 RRNANVAKDKYLE

-200 SKSKSELLISFEE
+200 SKSKSELLMSFEE
-213 QMQGLEKAKQGSGK
+213 QMQDLEKAKQGSGK
-227 IIEEIIKISDVYK
+227 IIEEIIEISDVYK

-265 YLLNLVEIGEKDFL
+265 YLLNLIEIGEKDFL

-316 LSDFVN
+316 LSDFVKE
-322 GHCKKLSGFLLEE
+322 HCKKLSGFLLEE

-362 IQENNSVIQK
+362 IQENNGVIQK

-387 ITYLLIDLEKSL
+387 ITSLLIDLEKSL
-399 KNLDKERD
+399 KNLEKERD

-440 RYLVQHSEYEGLS
+440 RYLVQQSECEELS

-506 GDKYKLLSNGQP
+506 GDKYKLLSN
-518 VLPSN
+518 
-523 ISVGERN
+523 ERN

-558 VDDPIS
+558 VDDPVS

-614 QKEFNDTYGKNKTV
+614 QKEFIDTYGKNKTV

-656 IYNYSMKGC
+656 IYNYSIKGC

-701 INKLDVEYQDYF
+701 IKKLDFEYQDYF

-724 GSHKEEEIRSGI
+724 GSHKEEEIRSGR
-736 LDFFTV
+736 LDFFAV

-790 LQNSGTGTGIG
+790 L
-801 KIFQKHT
+801 

>member
-1 MLEKIKGIKLKGAN
+1 MLEQIKGIKLKGAN

-25 KSSNDKVAKLALVY
+25 NSPNDKVAKVALVH

-65 TASLYDDSHEISIG
+65 TASLYDNDSHEISIG
-79 ESGDKAI
+79 ESGDKVI

-120 IEQAIEKL
+120 IEQATEQL
-128 SEAKDIQDKIKLR
+128 SEVKDIQVEIKQKIE
-141 VDEYKDVTNLKS
+141 EYRDVTNLKS
-153 PDYYKDKMCLA
+153 PYYYKEKMCMI
-164 LKNDN
+164 LKNDD
-169 GWAGRERRIKDL
+169 GWAGRERRIKEL
-181 RRNANVTKDKYLE
+181 RRNANVSKDKYLE
-194 FINITP
+194 FVNIIA
-200 SKSKSELLISFEE
+200 SKSRSELLIDFEE
-213 QMQGLEKAKQGSGK
+213 QLRELEKAKQGSGK
-227 IIEEIIKISDVYK
+227 IIEEIIKIPDAYI
-240 NFNYSAVSKLLEES
+240 NFNYSAISKLLEETM
-254 IEQPNL
+254 EKPLL

-265 YLLNLVEIGEKDFL
+265 YLLKLVETGEKDFL

-284 YFSNNEAQYCPFC
+284 YFDNDEVQYCPFC

-309 VDKIQSI
+309 VAKIQSI
-316 LSDFVN
+316 LSDFVKE
-322 GHCKKLSGFLLEE
+322 HCRKLSGFLLEE
-335 INFDFTPF
+335 INFDFTSF
-343 IELSSC
+343 IQLSSYT
-349 IESSELLNKINNS
+349 ESCELLNKINKT
-362 IQENNSVIQK
+362 IQENNRVINQ
-372 KINSPYTSIYEDIID
+372 KINSPYTCTYEKITD
-387 ITYLLIDLEKSL
+387 ITSLLIELEKSL
-399 KNLDKERD
+399 KNLEEERD

-416 KPIID
+416 EPIID

-431 YYDIIDDYN
+431 YYDIVDDYN
-440 RYLVQHSEYEGLS
+440 RYLAQYSEYEKLS
-453 IEEQKANK
+453 SEEQNANK
-461 LVHENLILC
+461 LVDEKLSLC

-495 FSKGRLEIIVE
+495 FSKERLEIIVE
-506 GDKYKLLSNGQP
+506 NDKYKLLSNGKP

-558 VDDPIS
+558 VDDPVS

-594 IILTHDLLSFFD
+594 IILTHDLLTFFD

-614 QKEFNDTYGKNKTV
+614 QKEFNDSYGKNKTV

-656 IYNYSMKGC
+656 IYDYSMEGC

-692 AEVSTDSNI
+692 SEVSTDKSI
-701 INKLDVEYQDYF
+701 INKLDDEYQSYF
-713 RNLMYRLILNG
+713 SNLMYRLILNG
-724 GSHKEEEIRSGI
+724 GSHKEEETRSGR

-742 ISDDEKVRTAKDILC
+742 ISDEEKVRTAKDILC

-762 NDMHVIAHLGNIRE
+762 NNLHVIAHLGDVSE
-776 ELNKWCDEIKNEYF
+776 ELNKWCSEIKN
-790 LQNSGTGTGIG
+790 
-801 KIFQKHT
+801 K

>member
-1 MLEKIKGIKLKGAN
+1 MLEQIKGIKLKGAN
-15 FVNQTELNLF
+15 FFNQTELNLF
-25 KSSNDKVAKLALVY
+25 NSPKDKVAKVALVY

-65 TASLYDDSHEISIG
+65 TASLYDNDLHEISINDS
-79 ESGDKAI
+79 EDKAI

-108 IMLGEKADLTVK
+108 IMLGKKADLTVK
-120 IEQAIEKL
+120 IEQAKEQL
-128 SEAKDIQDKIKLR
+128 TEAKDIQVEIKQKIE
-141 VDEYKDVTNLKS
+141 EYKDVTNLKS
-153 PDYYKDKMCLA
+153 PYYYKEKMCMT
-164 LKNDN
+164 LKNDD
-169 GWAGRERRIKDL
+169 GWAGRERRIKEL
-181 RRNANVTKDKYLE
+181 RRNANVPKDKYLE
-194 FINITP
+194 FVNITA
-200 SKSKSELLISFEE
+200 SKSRSELLIDFEE
-213 QMQGLEKAKQGSGK
+213 QMRELEKAKQGSGK
-227 IIEEIIKISDVYK
+227 IIEEIIKIPDAYI
-240 NFNYSAVSKLLEES
+240 NFNNSAISKLLEETM
-254 IEQPNL
+254 EKPLL

-265 YLLNLVEIGEKDFL
+265 YLLKLVETGEKDFL

-284 YFSNNEAQYCPFC
+284 YFGNYEVQYCPFC

-309 VDKIQSI
+309 VAKIQSV
-316 LSDFVN
+316 LSDFVKE
-322 GHCKKLSGFLLEE
+322 HCRKLSGFLLEE
-335 INFDFTPF
+335 INFDFTSF
-343 IELSSC
+343 TQLSSHP
-349 IESSELLNKINNS
+349 ESCELLNKINKT
-362 IQENNSVIQK
+362 IQENNRVINQ
-372 KINSPYTSIYEDIID
+372 KINSPYTCTYEKITD
-387 ITYLLIDLEKSL
+387 ITSLFIELQKSL
-399 KNLDKERD
+399 KNLEEERD

-431 YYDIIDDYN
+431 YYDIADDYK
-440 RYLVQHSEYEGLS
+440 RYLAQYSEYKKLS
-453 IEEQKANK
+453 SEEQNANK
-461 LVHENLILC
+461 LLDEKLSLC

-506 GDKYKLLSNGQP
+506 NDKYKLLSNGKS

-538 ASMLQGKD
+538 ASILRGKD
-546 DKNAFKDECLII
+546 GENAFKDERLII
-558 VDDPIS
+558 IDDPVS

-579 LKLSQFLNGNLNSKA
+579 VKLSQFLNGNLNSKA
-594 IILTHDLLSFFD
+594 IILTHDLLTFFD

-614 QKEFNDTYGKNKTV
+614 QKEFNDSYGKNKTV

-656 IYNYSMKGC
+656 IYDYSMEGC

-692 AEVSTDSNI
+692 SEISTDKNI
-701 INKLDVEYQDYF
+701 INKLDDEYQSYF
-713 RNLMYRLILNG
+713 SNLMYRLILNG
-724 GSHKEEEIRSGI
+724 GSHKEEEIRSGR

-742 ISDDEKVRTAKDILC
+742 ISDEEKVRTAKDILC

-762 NDMHVIAHLGNIRE
+762 NDLYVIAHLGDIRE
-776 ELNKWCDEIKNEYF
+776 ELDKWCYEIKN
-790 LQNSGTGTGIG
+790 
-801 KIFQKHT
+801 K

>member
-1 MLEKIKGIKLKGAN
+1 MLEQIKGIKLKGAN
-15 FVNQTELNLF
+15 FVNQTGLNLF
-25 KSSNDKVAKLALVY
+25 NSPKDKIAKVTLVY

-65 TASLYDDSHEISIG
+65 TASLYDNDSHEISIND
-79 ESGDKAI
+79 SGDKVI

-120 IEQAIEKL
+120 IEQATEQL
-128 SEAKDIQDKIKLR
+128 SEVKDNQVEIKQKIE
-141 VDEYKDVTNLKS
+141 EYKDVTNLKS
-153 PDYYKDKMCLA
+153 PYYYYEKMCMA
-164 LKNDN
+164 LKNDD
-169 GWAGRERRIKDL
+169 GWAGRERRIKEL
-181 RRNANVTKDKYLE
+181 RRNANVPKDKYLE
-194 FINITP
+194 FVNITA
-200 SKSKSELLISFEE
+200 SKSRSELLIDFEE
-213 QMQGLEKAKQGSGK
+213 QMRELEKAKQGSGK
-227 IIEEIIKISDVYK
+227 IIEEIIKIPDTYI
-240 NFNYSAVSKLLEES
+240 NFNYSAISKLLEETM
-254 IEQPNL
+254 EKPLL

-265 YLLNLVEIGEKDFL
+265 YLLKLVETGEKDFL

-284 YFSNNEAQYCPFC
+284 YFGNDEVQYCPFC
-297 LQDISDDYKVDL
+297 LQDISDDYKVNL
-309 VDKIQSI
+309 VAKIQSI
-316 LSDFVN
+316 LSDFVKE
-322 GHCKKLSGFLLEE
+322 HCRKLSGFLLEE

-343 IELSSC
+343 IKLNSYM
-349 IESSELLNKINNS
+349 ESSELLNKINSS

-372 KINSPYTSIYEDIID
+372 KINSPYTCIYDDIID
-387 ITYLLIDLEKSL
+387 ITFLLIELEKSL

-431 YYDIIDDYN
+431 YYDIVDDYN
-440 RYLVQHSEYEGLS
+440 RYLAQYSEYEKLS
-453 IEEQKANK
+453 IEEQDVNK
-461 LVHENLILC
+461 LVNEKLLLC

-506 GDKYKLLSNGQP
+506 NDKYKLLSNGKP

-558 VDDPIS
+558 IDDPVS

-579 LKLSQFLNGNLNSKA
+579 VKLSQFLNGNINSKA
-594 IILTHDLLSFFD
+594 IILTHDLLTFFD

-614 QKEFNDTYGKNKTV
+614 QNEFNDTYGKKRTV

-656 IYNYSMKGC
+656 IYDYSIEGC

-692 AEVSTDSNI
+692 VEVSTDRNI
-701 INKLDVEYQDYF
+701 INKLDIEYQNYF
-713 RNLMYRLILNG
+713 RNLMYRLILHG
-724 GSHKEEEIRSGI
+724 GSHKDEEIRSGR

-762 NDMHVIAHLGNIRE
+762 NDMHVIAHLGDIRE
-776 ELNKWCDEIKNEYF
+776 ELDKWCDGIKNE
-790 LQNSGTGTGIG
+790 
-801 KIFQKHT
+801 

>member
-1 MLEKIKGIKLKGAN
+1 MLEQIKGIKLKGAN

-25 KSSNDKVAKLALVY
+25 NSPKDKIAKVTLVY

-65 TASLYDDSHEISIG
+65 TASLYDNDSHEISIND
-79 ESGDKAI
+79 SGDKVI

-120 IEQAIEKL
+120 IEQATEQL
-128 SEAKDIQDKIKLR
+128 SEAKDNQVEIKQKIE
-141 VDEYKDVTNLKS
+141 EYKDVTNLKS
-153 PDYYKDKMCLA
+153 PYYYKEKMCMT
-164 LKNDN
+164 LKNDD
-169 GWAGRERRIKDL
+169 GWAGRERRIKEL
-181 RRNANVTKDKYLE
+181 RRNANVPKDKYLE
-194 FINITP
+194 FVNITA
-200 SKSKSELLISFEE
+200 SKSRSELLIDFEE
-213 QMQGLEKAKQGSGK
+213 QMRELEKAKQGSGK
-227 IIEEIIKISDVYK
+227 IIEEILKIPDAYI
-240 NFNYSAVSKLLEES
+240 NFNYSAISKLLEETM
-254 IEQPNL
+254 EKPLL

-265 YLLNLVEIGEKDFL
+265 YLLKLVETGEKDFL

-284 YFSNNEAQYCPFC
+284 YFGNDEVQYCPFC

-309 VDKIQSI
+309 VAKIQSI
-316 LSDFVN
+316 LSDFVKE
-322 GHCKKLSGFLLEE
+322 HCRKLSGFLLEE

-343 IELSSC
+343 IQLSYYTESC
-349 IESSELLNKINNS
+349 ELLNKLNKT
-362 IQENNSVIQK
+362 IQENNRVINQ
-372 KINSPYTSIYEDIID
+372 KINSPYTCTYEKITD
-387 ITYLLIDLEKSL
+387 ITSLLIELEKSL
-399 KNLDKERD
+399 KNLEEERD

-431 YYDIIDDYN
+431 YYDIVDDYN
-440 RYLVQHSEYEGLS
+440 RYLAQYSEYEKLS
-453 IEEQKANK
+453 IEEQDANK
-461 LVHENLILC
+461 LVDEKLSLC

-506 GDKYKLLSNGQP
+506 NDKYKLLSNGKP

-558 VDDPIS
+558 IDDPVS

-579 LKLSQFLNGNLNSKA
+579 VKLSQFLNGNLNSKA
-594 IILTHDLLSFFD
+594 IILTHDLLTFFD

-614 QKEFNDTYGKNKTV
+614 QNEFNDTYGKNRTV

-656 IYNYSMKGC
+656 IYDYSIEGR

-692 AEVSTDSNI
+692 VEVSTDRNI
-701 INKLDVEYQDYF
+701 INKLDIGYQNYF
-713 RNLMYRLILNG
+713 RNLMYRLILHG
-724 GSHKEEEIRSGI
+724 GSHKEEEIRSGR

-762 NDMHVIAHLGNIRE
+762 NDMHVIAHLGDIRE
-776 ELNKWCDEIKNEYF
+776 ELNKWCSEIKN
-790 LQNSGTGTGIG
+790 N
-801 KIFQKHT
+801 

>member
-1 MLEKIKGIKLKGAN
+1 MLEQIKGIKLKGAN
-15 FVNQTELNLF
+15 FVNQTELKLF
-25 KSSNDKVAKLALVY
+25 NSPNDKVAKVALVY

-65 TASLYDDSHEISIG
+65 TASLYDNDSHEILIG
-79 ESGDKAI
+79 ESGDRVI

-120 IEQAIEKL
+120 IEQATGQL
-128 SEAKDIQDKIKLR
+128 SEAKDIQVEIKQKIE
-141 VDEYKDVTNLKS
+141 EYRDVTNLKS
-153 PDYYKDKMCLA
+153 PYYYKEKMCMI
-164 LKNDN
+164 LKNDD
-169 GWAGRERRIKDL
+169 GWAGRERRIKEL
-181 RRNANVTKDKYLE
+181 RRNANVSKDKYLE
-194 FINITP
+194 FVNVTA
-200 SKSKSELLISFEE
+200 SKSRSELLIDFEKQIRE
-213 QMQGLEKAKQGSGK
+213 LEKAKQGSGK
-227 IIEEIIKISDVYK
+227 IIEEIIKIPDVYI
-240 NFNYSAVSKLLEES
+240 NFNYSAISKLLEET
-254 IEQPNL
+254 IEKPLL

-265 YLLNLVEIGEKDFL
+265 HLLKLVETGEKDFL

-284 YFSNNEAQYCPFC
+284 YFGNDEVQYCPFC

-309 VDKIQSI
+309 VTKIQSI
-316 LSDFVN
+316 LSDFVKE
-322 GHCKKLSGFLLEE
+322 HCRKLSGFLLEE

-343 IELSSC
+343 AKLSSC
-349 IESSELLNKINNS
+349 IESYELLNKINKT
-362 IQENNSVIQK
+362 IQENNRVINQ
-372 KINSPYTSIYEDIID
+372 KINSPYTCTYEKITD
-387 ITYLLIDLEKSL
+387 ITSLLIELEKSL
-399 KNLDKERD
+399 KNLEKERD

-416 KPIID
+416 EPIID

-426 NNEIA
+426 NNEIT
-431 YYDIIDDYN
+431 YYDIVDDYN
-440 RYLVQHSEYEGLS
+440 RYLAQYSEYEKLS
-453 IEEQKANK
+453 SKEQNANK
-461 LVHENLILC
+461 LVDEKLSLC

-506 GDKYKLLSNGQP
+506 NDKYKLLSNGKP

-538 ASMLQGKD
+538 ASILQWKD

-558 VDDPIS
+558 VDDPVS

-594 IILTHDLLSFFD
+594 IILTHDLLTFFD

-614 QKEFNDTYGKNKTV
+614 QKEFNDSYGKNKTV

-656 IYNYSMKGC
+656 IYDYSMEGC
-665 SDNSILIGNIMRQV
+665 SDNNILIGNIMRQV

-692 AEVSTDSNI
+692 SEVSTDKSV
-701 INKLDVEYQDYF
+701 INKLDDEYQSYF
-713 RNLMYRLILNG
+713 SNLMYRLILNG
-724 GSHKEEEIRSGI
+724 GSHKEEEIRSDR

-742 ISDDEKVRTAKDILC
+742 ISDEEKVRTAKDILC

-762 NDMHVIAHLGNIRE
+762 NNLHVIAHLGDVSE
-776 ELNKWCDEIKNEYF
+776 ELNKWCSEIKN
-790 LQNSGTGTGIG
+790 
-801 KIFQKHT
+801 K

>member
-1 MLEKIKGIKLKGAN
+1 MLEQIKGIKLKGAN

-65 TASLYDDSHEISIG
+65 TASLYADSHEISIC

-120 IEQAIEKL
+120 IEQATEKL
-128 SEAKDIQDKIKLR
+128 SEAKDIQDKIKQR

-153 PDYYKDKMCLA
+153 PYYYKDKMCLA

-169 GWAGRERRIKDL
+169 GWAGRERRIKDS
-181 RRNANVTKDKYLE
+181 RRNANVAKDKYLE

-200 SKSKSELLISFEE
+200 SKSKSELLMSFEE
-213 QMQGLEKAKQGSGK
+213 QMQDLEKAKQGSGK
-227 IIEEIIKISDVYK
+227 IIEEIIEISDVYK

-265 YLLNLVEIGEKDFL
+265 YLLNLIEIGEKDFL

-316 LSDFVN
+316 LSDFVKE
-322 GHCKKLSGFLLEE
+322 HCKKLSGFLLEE

-362 IQENNSVIQK
+362 IQENNGVIQK

-387 ITYLLIDLEKSL
+387 ITSLLIDLEKSL
-399 KNLDKERD
+399 KNLEKERD

-440 RYLVQHSEYEGLS
+440 RYLVQQSECEELS

-558 VDDPIS
+558 VDDPVS

-614 QKEFNDTYGKNKTV
+614 QKEFIDTYGKNKTV

-656 IYNYSMKGC
+656 IYNYSIKGC

-701 INKLDVEYQDYF
+701 IKKLDFEYQDYF

-724 GSHKEEEIRSGI
+724 GSHKEEEIRSGR
-736 LDFFTV
+736 LDFFAV

-790 LQNSGTGTGIG
+790 L
-801 KIFQKHT
+801 

>member
-1 MLEKIKGIKLKGAN
+1 M
-15 FVNQTELNLF
+15 F

-65 TASLYDDSHEISIG
+65 TATLYDDSHEISIG

-120 IEQAIEKL
+120 IEQATEKL
-128 SEAKDIQDKIKLR
+128 SEAKDIQDKIKQR

-213 QMQGLEKAKQGSGK
+213 QMQDLEKAKQGSGK
-227 IIEEIIKISDVYK
+227 IIEEILKISDVYK

-316 LSDFVN
+316 LSDFVKE
-322 GHCKKLSGFLLEE
+322 HCKKLSGFLLEE

-349 IESSELLNKINNS
+349 IDSSELLNKINNR
-362 IQENNSVIQK
+362 IQGNNSVIQK

-453 IEEQKANK
+453 IKEQKANK

-558 VDDPIS
+558 VDDPVS

-594 IILTHDLLSFFD
+594 IILTHDLLTFFD

-665 SDNSILIGNIMRQV
+665 SDNSIFIGNIMRQV

-724 GSHKEEEIRSGI
+724 GSHKEEEVRSGI

-742 ISDDEKVRTAKDILC
+742 ISDDEKVRTARDILC

-776 ELNKWCDEIKNEYF
+776 ELNKWCDEIKNGYF
-790 LQNSGTGTGIG
+790 L
-801 KIFQKHT
+801 

>member
-1 MLEKIKGIKLKGAN
+1 MLEQIKGIKLKGAN

-65 TASLYDDSHEISIG
+65 TATLYDDSHEISIG

-120 IEQAIEKL
+120 IEQATEKL
-128 SEAKDIQDKIKLR
+128 SEAKDIQDKIKQR

-213 QMQGLEKAKQGSGK
+213 QMQDLEKAKQGSGK
-227 IIEEIIKISDVYK
+227 IIEEILKISDVYK

-316 LSDFVN
+316 LSDFVKE
-322 GHCKKLSGFLLEE
+322 HCKKLSGFLLEE

-349 IESSELLNKINNS
+349 IDSSELLNKINNR
-362 IQENNSVIQK
+362 IQGNNSVIQK

-453 IEEQKANK
+453 IKEQKANK

-558 VDDPIS
+558 VDDPVS

-594 IILTHDLLSFFD
+594 IILTHDLLTFFD

-665 SDNSILIGNIMRQV
+665 SDNSIFIGNIMRQV

-724 GSHKEEEIRSGI
+724 GSHKEEEVRSGI

-742 ISDDEKVRTAKDILC
+742 ISDDEKVRTARDILC

-776 ELNKWCDEIKNEYF
+776 ELNKWCDEIKNGYF
-790 LQNSGTGTGIG
+790 L
-801 KIFQKHT
+801 